1 MANIYRF
8 ERRAIYYEEL
18 VVDADTAEEA
28 LDKVE
33 NGDAD
38 EIHIGDW
45 YDYYDSEYD
54 LVNEEI
60 KDPLVEMIKDY
71 SEPYQFELFEKNA

>member
-60 KDPLVEMIKDY
+60 KDPLVEMIVGY
-71 SEPYQFELFEKNA
+71 SKPQQLELFE

>member
-1 MANIYRF
+1 MSLANTYTF

-28 LDKVE
+28 LEAVE

-60 KDPLVEMIKDY
+60 KDPLVEMIVGY
-71 SEPYQFELFEKNA
+71 SKPQQLDLFE